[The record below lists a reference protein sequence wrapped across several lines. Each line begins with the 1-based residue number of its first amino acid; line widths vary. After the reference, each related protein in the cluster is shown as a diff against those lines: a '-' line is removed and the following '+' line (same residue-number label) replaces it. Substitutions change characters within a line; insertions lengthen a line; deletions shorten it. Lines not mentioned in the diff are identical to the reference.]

1 MNELVSMPTN
11 IIKYLRKT
19 VEKTAGKKEA
29 NYAVYQFG
37 NEWGKET
44 VWLGEEES
52 DLENV
57 DTKATLIAIHS
68 GITRLEVDVQEDEMI
83 EVETKDPKIDDRF
96 FLAGYVSGII
106 SALLMDKYVSKI
118 KDGHFEVIRSDYE
131 LEEKILQAEGG
142 KEEME
147 QEQEGPKKDIE
158 TSDLERGESY
168 LIPDDGKMAPIAFNL
183 FLETVKNG
191 IPGLCVTRVF
201 PPKINEKFSPD
212 DFPIF
217 WLSTMDGGADINTIK
232 PEEYEEKLTKIVKTF
247 LESKNG
253 IFMLHGLEYLAANND
268 FEEVLTFIQEAR
280 DMTAMKD
287 GIFLVPV
294 IRKSLSEK
302 EFNNLKSELT
312 LYKV

>member
-1 MNELVSMPTN
+1 MMNELVSMPTN

-19 VEKTAGKKEA
+19 VEKMGSEKEA

-52 DLENV
+52 DIEDLP
-57 DTKATLIAIHS
+57 TKATLIAVHS
-68 GITRLEVDVQEDEMI
+68 GITRLDVSVKDDEVI
-83 EVETKDPKIDDRF
+83 EVETQDPKIDDEF
-96 FLAGYVSGII
+96 FLAGYISGIV

-118 KDGHFEVIRSDYE
+118 QDGHFEVIRSDYE
-131 LEEKILQAEGG
+131 LEESILKNEGG
-142 KEEME
+142 K
-147 QEQEGPKKDIE
+147 IE
-158 TSDLERGESY
+158 TEESRKEIQTADLERGESY

-183 FLETVKNG
+183 FLDNVKNG

-201 PPKINEKFSPD
+201 PPKINEKFSPG

-217 WLSTMDGGADINTIK
+217 WLSTLDGGADINTIEPK
-232 PEEYEEKLTKIVKTF
+232 EYDEKLSKITKTF

-253 IFMLHGLEYLAANND
+253 IFMLHGLEYLTANND
-268 FEEVLTFIQEAR
+268 FKDVLTFIQETR
-280 DMTAMKD
+280 DLTAMND